1 MRSLLFALL
10 CWTVPNPAWAG
21 GIAVLYFDNQGNPDL
36 EPLRVGLTQMVV
48 TDLAADP
55 KLTIVERTRIQEILD
70 ELKLGHSGRVDPAT
84 SAKIGRLVGAEYL
97 VLGTYFELGGTLR
110 IDARVVR
117 VETGEVVVGAGRS
130 GAVDELFSIEKSIA
144 GILAAGLDAT
154 IAGTI
159 MEVPTPSPAPTRKAG
174 EPTRGGRTVQPHAGG
189 TIARKADPVAATM
202 ALSRGLVALDAKDQT
217 VARAE
222 FEAAL
227 AADPDLDTAKIEL
240 SKMAP

>member
-1 MRSLLFALL
+1 MKSWLFALL
-10 CWTVPNPAWAG
+10 CAVLPAPAWAG
-21 GIAVLYFDNQGNPDL
+21 GVAVLYFDNQGNPEL
-36 EPLRVGLTQMVV
+36 EPLRVGLTQMFV

-55 KLTIVERTRIQEILD
+55 KRLIVERTRIQEILD

-84 SAKIGRLVGAEYL
+84 SARIGQLVGAEYL

-130 GAVDELFSIEKSIA
+130 GALSELFSIEKSVVGA
-144 GILAAGLDAT
+144 LAAGLDAT
-154 IAGTI
+154 LGHTL
-159 MEVPTPSPAPTRKAG
+159 MEDRLPEPEPARKADAPAP
-174 EPTRGGRTVQPHAGG
+174 GGRTARPHPDGV
-189 TIARKADPVAATM
+189 ARKADPVAATM
-202 ALSRGLVALDAKDQT
+202 ALSRGLVALDAKDPAA
-217 VARAE
+217 ARAE

-227 AADPDLDTAKIEL
+227 TADPSLDAAKLEL